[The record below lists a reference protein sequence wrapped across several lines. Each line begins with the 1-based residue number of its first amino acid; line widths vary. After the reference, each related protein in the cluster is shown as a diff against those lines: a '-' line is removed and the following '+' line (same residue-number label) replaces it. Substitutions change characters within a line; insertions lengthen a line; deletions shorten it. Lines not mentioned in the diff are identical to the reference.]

1 MEHTFSFW
9 RRKIIE
15 FPKSIINVIKQYP
28 SLRRPQQVNYFV
40 HVYNYTASSLIK
52 WLFLQILA
60 DLERVMGKS
69 VKNTWDKIIPKILI
83 ASKLV
88 NTSTYLSTMCDGEF
102 LKGELH
108 ASN

>member
-9 RRKIIE
+9 RRKILE

-40 HVYNYTASSLIK
+40 HVCYTASSLIK

-69 VKNTWDKIIPKILI
+69 VKCASFSYTYRVKPVLTVALLAYLLPDTQITQLHNKIY
-83 ASKLV
+83 KL
-88 NTSTYLSTMCDGEF
+88 
-102 LKGELH
+102 
-108 ASN
+108 